1 MPKGASYEGQ
11 WHNGNMHGTGSCKY
25 PATES
30 EYTGQWVDNKRQG
43 EGCMKFGDSGAVY
56 EGAYC
61 EGQMHGQVGGRGQG
75 GVCSNPLTAE
85 CTPHPPPSQGTY
97 TWKDGSYYC
106 GEFSHD
112 KQHGAGTYYHAK
124 VRALAPP
131 CPGPLSVALS
141 WPCFKRASALPLPSL
156 CPPSAKVR
164 KLEAQKRFEGTWEH
178 GLMHGEGHYFFLD
191 PKVLLCILLLVGRQ
205 QALAGSVRGG

>member
-1 MPKGASYEGQ
+1 
-11 WHNGNMHGTGSCKY
+11 MHGTGSCKY

-43 EGCMKFGDSGAVY
+43 QGCMQFGDSGAVY

-61 EGQMHGQVGGRGQG
+61 KGQMHGQVGGVCSRGQG

-85 CTPHPPPSQGTY
+85 RTPHPPQGTY

-112 KQHGAGTYYHAK
+112 KQHGAGTYHHAK
-124 VRALAPP
+124 VCALTPP
-131 CPGPLSVALS
+131 CPRGRSPG
-141 WPCFKRASALPLPSL
+141 RASALPLPRCASWRRR
-156 CPPSAKVR
+156 SASR
-164 KLEAQKRFEGTWEH
+164 ARGSTASCTERGTTSSSTQ
-178 GLMHGEGHYFFLD
+178 
-191 PKVLLCILLLVGRQ
+191 R
-205 QALAGSVRGG
+205 